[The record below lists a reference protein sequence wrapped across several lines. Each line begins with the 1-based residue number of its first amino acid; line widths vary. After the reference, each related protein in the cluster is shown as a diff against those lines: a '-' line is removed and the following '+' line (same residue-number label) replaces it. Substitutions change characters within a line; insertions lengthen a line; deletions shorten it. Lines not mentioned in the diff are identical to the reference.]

1 MKHSLFTIIAFLL
14 LFISCLTVADDSSY
28 PTLNAQQAIEKAQ
41 QFVSTAEQN
50 TDLKTHDCFITKVEY
65 RYLPEQ
71 KVSSYWSVFWGQLK
85 PGRRCF
91 GEIRVFEEGTVLRVL
106 GY

>member
-1 MKHSLFTIIAFLL
+1 MKHSLLTASTIALIFT
-14 LFISCLTVADDSSY
+14 SCLTVAEETKH

-41 QFVSTAEQN
+41 QFVLAEKQN
-50 TDLKTHDCFITKVEY
+50 TDLGQHDCFITKVEY
-65 RYLPEQ
+65 TFLPEQ

-85 PGRRCF
+85 PDERCF
-91 GEIRVFEEGTVLRVL
+91 GEIRLFEEGAVLRVL